1 MSRFVRLPVL
11 VALVFALMAGACG
24 DDDGGNTVASNSNS
38 ETTAPN
44 GSGGTADDGENGDDQ
59 DRDDGDEPAGNV
71 VELKSLR
78 FNPDEITISAGE
90 TVTWVWKESV
100 LHNVM
105 SKDGDE
111 LDSGNHDSGEYEHT
125 FEEPG
130 TYEYVCTLHA
140 GMDGVVE
147 VE

>member
-1 MSRFVRLPVL
+1 
-11 VALVFALMAGACG
+11 
-24 DDDGGNTVASNSNS
+24 
-38 ETTAPN
+38 
-44 GSGGTADDGENGDDQ
+44 
-59 DRDDGDEPAGNV
+59 
-71 VELKSLR
+71 
-78 FNPDEITISAGE
+78 
-90 TVTWVWKESV
+90 
-100 LHNVM
+100 M

-111 LDSGNHDSGEYEHT
+111 LDSGNHDSGEYEHS